1 MCTNV
6 HTHTYAYATHVST
19 RAYAHVR
26 ACILHLLLVALIEE
40 LKKLYAYTGAKG
52 ARAEAR

>member
-6 HTHTYAYATHVST
+6 HTHAYAHATHVRT

-26 ACILHLLLVALIEE
+26 ACMMHLLFVAACVMYLLLVALVEE
-40 LKKLYAYTGAKG
+40 L
-52 ARAEAR
+52 ENWCI